1 MARTQAAEYEQRRD
15 AIVEQAAR
23 LFARQG
29 FRGTSVSD
37 LARAC
42 ETSKGLVYHYFPS
55 KEDILHAV
63 MASHVDRLADDVAG
77 IAGQDGTPEE
87 RLRALVHAFMG
98 HYVGAADRQKV
109 LLNELDSLPPERR
122 AAVVAAQRGIVDA
135 VARLLAGVHPA
146 LAGDPVRARAQA
158 MLLLGA
164 INWTHT
170 WWDPAGPVGPHELA
184 DMAIA
189 MALGGTAARRAEASR
204 TGD

>member
-1 MARTQAAEYEQRRD
+1 MARTQAAGYEQRRD

-63 MASHVDRLADDVAG
+63 MASHVDRLAEDVAG
-77 IAGQDGTPEE
+77 IAGQDGPAQD
-87 RLRALVHAFMG
+87 RLRALVHAFME

-109 LLNELDSLPPERR
+109 LLNELDSLPQDAR
-122 AAVVAAQRGIVDA
+122 AAVLAAQRGIVDT

-146 LAGDPVRARAQA
+146 LAGDPVRARVQA

-184 DMAIA
+184 DMALA
-189 MALGGTAARRAEASR
+189 MALGGSVEQSIAR
-204 TGD
+204 